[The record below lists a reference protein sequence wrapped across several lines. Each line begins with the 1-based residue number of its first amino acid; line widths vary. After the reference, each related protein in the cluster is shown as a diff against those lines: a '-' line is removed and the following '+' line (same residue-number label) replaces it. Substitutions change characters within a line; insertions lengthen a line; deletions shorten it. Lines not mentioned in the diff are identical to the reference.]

1 MPRFSASESPFE
13 VTLKGV
19 AAGLV
24 GTLVMTSALQA
35 IARLLPAPSSAA
47 DDPDDYSDVASL
59 TALDDGPLVPP
70 TEQVA
75 ERLATRIFRTELSR
89 ENRQRIGAG
98 IHWAYG
104 AFWGALSAQIQL
116 TLRPPAVP
124 YGIALGLAVWMV
136 GPERVVPALGL
147 YERPASAGVF
157 RRVLAISLHILYG
170 LSTALTLERL
180 SASR

>member
-1 MPRFSASESPFE
+1 MPRFPAYESPFE

-24 GTLVMTSALQA
+24 GTLVMTSVLQA
-35 IARLLPAPSSAA
+35 IARLLPAPRSAT
-47 DDPDDYSDVASL
+47 DDPDDYSDLASL
-59 TALDDGPLVPP
+59 TALDDGPPVPP

-75 ERLATRIFRTELSR
+75 ERLATRIFHTELSR
-89 ENRQRIGAG
+89 ESRQRIGAG

-124 YGIALGLAVWMV
+124 YGVALGIAVWMV
-136 GPERVVPALGL
+136 GPERIVPALGL
-147 YERPASAGVF
+147 YERPASAGIL
-157 RRVLAISLHILYG
+157 RRALAISLHVLYG
-170 LSTALTLERL
+170 VSTALTLERL
-180 SASR
+180 SATR